1 MSQRRYVV
9 VTGAGSGI
17 GLAISERLAADGWGV
32 VGIERT
38 AAGSER
44 FTERLGPTGRV
55 VRGDVT
61 DLAVLEQGAR
71 EAEKAG
77 ALTGWVNNAA
87 VNLMGNLHEPKPEE
101 VRLVFE
107 INLLAPFW
115 GASIAIRSFLAR
127 DVPGRIVNV
136 SSIHGTDAFPA
147 YAAYDTPQ
155 GGRT

>member
-101 VRLVFE
+101 G
-107 INLLAPFW
+107 LLAPFW
-115 GASIAIRSFLAR
+115 GASIPIRSFLAR
-127 DVPGRIVNV
+127 AVPGRIVNV
-136 SSIHGTDAFPA
+136 SSIHGTDAFPDS
-147 YAAYDTPQ
+147 AAYDTAK
-155 GGRT
+155 GGLNALPRY